1 MSKLLSFAKLY
12 GMKIMLLGFT
22 TLAVGAV
29 GNVTTSASWSIPVI
43 TIGLIIYATGRVL
56 QVLIRRS
63 R

>member
-1 MSKLLSFAKLY
+1 MSKILSFAKLY

-29 GNVTTSASWSIPVI
+29 GNVTTSAPWSVPVI
-43 TIGLIIYATGRVL
+43 ALGLIIYSVGRVL
-56 QVLIRRS
+56 QVLLRRS